1 MHKTKRN
8 NKHFKKT
15 RKVRK
20 KIQVKKYKYNYCKK
34 GMTDEGIRI
43 YNLLKEAKKQ
53 EFKYKKNKTENE
65 PENENNTNKNKTND
79 Q

>member
-1 MHKTKRN
+1 MHKTKRT

-20 KIQVKKYKYNYCKK
+20 KLYKKSKYNYCKK
-34 GMTDEGIRI
+34 GMTDEAIRI
-43 YNLLKEAKKQ
+43 LNLIKEAKHKNLKQ
-53 EFKYKKNKTENE
+53 KNKTENVT
-65 PENENNTNKNKTND
+65 ENVTTKNETKTND